1 MNPRRARALGI
12 RMISQEIQ
20 DAPTLSVAENISL
33 GRLPGRNGLVSRR
46 AMRRRALAVLRD
58 MGIEMDID
66 VPVGSLRAG
75 ERQVVE
81 IARVLSDEA
90 RVLILDEPTSALSQE
105 EVGRLFTYLR
115 RLRANGVA
123 IVYITHRLDEVHE
136 LSDRVQVLRDG
147 QVAALGPT
155 EEFDRAALVSAM
167 IGRAATGVA
176 RPEPPTWEV
185 GDEPAFELRRASLR
199 SAFEDVSLQVRPGEV
214 VAVYGRVG
222 SGAPELLESAFG
234 IRRLTSGELRVN
246 GVARRPKHPA
256 DAIRLGIGFVPAE
269 RKMEAI
275 FAVRPV
281 GENIAAPSWHRL
293 AIAGVIIR
301 RAAEALAYRRQHAA
315 LSIRSRNDPKQPMM
329 TLSGGNQQKVVLGRW
344 LERGTPILLMAEP
357 TRGVDVGARSEI
369 YRSMR
374 QLAAQGIAILIASS
388 DYEEVVQV
396 ADRALVLSRGRVAAE
411 LGRDEITM
419 SRLVAAAGG

>member
-33 GRLPGRNGLVSRR
+33 GRLPGPRGLVSRR
-46 AMRRRALAVLRD
+46 AMRRRARDVLRD
-58 MGIEMDID
+58 MGIDMDVD
-66 VPVGSLRAG
+66 TPVGSLRAG

-115 RLRANGVA
+115 RLRDNGVA
-123 IVYITHRLDEVHE
+123 IIYITHRLDEVHE

-147 QVAALGPT
+147 NVAALGPT
-155 EEFDRAALVSAM
+155 ADFDRAALVSAM
-167 IGRAATGVA
+167 IGRTASAVA
-176 RPEPPTWEV
+176 RPDPPTWEV
-185 GDEPAFELRRASLR
+185 REEPALELRGASLR
-199 SAFEDVSLQVRPGEV
+199 RAFEDVTLQVRPGEI

-246 GVARRPKHPA
+246 GVAYRPKHPA

-269 RKMEAI
+269 RKMEAV
-275 FAVRPV
+275 FSVRPV
-281 GENIAAPSWHRL
+281 AENVAVPSWRRL
-293 AIAGVIIR
+293 AVGGVLIR
-301 RAAEALAYRRQHAA
+301 RAAEAVAYRRQHVA
-315 LSIRSRNDPKQPMM
+315 LNIRSRNDPKQPIM

-344 LERGTPILLMAEP
+344 LERGTPTLLMAEP

-374 QLAAQGIAILIASS
+374 RLAENGIAMLIASS

-396 ADRALVLSRGRVAAE
+396 ADRAVVLSRGRVAAE
-411 LGRDEITM
+411 LGRDDITM
-419 SRLVAAAGG
+419 NRLVAAAGG